1 MVAMAGW
8 TLSATSMSC
17 EVAQS
22 VNEVGSGKSEE
33 FHSQPFQVFGLF
45 QSVSTD
51 RSSSETPFAS
61 NWGRIVP

>member
-1 MVAMAGW
+1 
-8 TLSATSMSC
+8 MSC
-17 EVAQS
+17 DAAQS